1 MKKVFAGLV
10 LLTLAAGCTNTA
22 VTDKLNAM
30 EARLAK
36 IEKRITPPKR
46 QAPPPQTAAYNIPV
60 GKSHVQGNVK
70 APVTVTVFSDYQCP
84 YCTRVSDGLLKQI
97 MSDATLKGKVN
108 LVHKHFPL
116 SFHKDAKP
124 AAKASLAAG
133 EQGAAKFWAMSD
145 KLYAN
150 QRSLTPENFTKWAKE
165 IGLNVKKFN
174 ADLKKNDAAYEA
186 QIKADMELGIKTAK
200 VRGTPSIFVAGWEL
214 RERSVQ
220 GVKNLIKTKKLAT
233 L

>member
-84 YCTRVSDGLLKQI
+84 YCTRVSDGLLKQNP
-97 MSDATLKGKVN
+97 D
-108 LVHKHFPL
+108 
-116 SFHKDAKP
+116 
-124 AAKASLAAG
+124 
-133 EQGAAKFWAMSD
+133 
-145 KLYAN
+145 
-150 QRSLTPENFTKWAKE
+150 
-165 IGLNVKKFN
+165 
-174 ADLKKNDAAYEA
+174 
-186 QIKADMELGIKTAK
+186 QIDRRA
-200 VRGTPSIFVAGWEL
+200 
-214 RERSVQ
+214 
-220 GVKNLIKTKKLAT
+220 
-233 L
+233 